1 MKFTLFNNLLVVA
14 LLCGC
19 SKESPKPGVDPK
31 AFDAAPPEIK
41 QVWDQAMTASA
52 SNDLVSA
59 IMILRMLGRQQISQ
73 EQAKAACQ
81 AQVFYVA
88 KLKEDA
94 KRGDPAAIE
103 ALETLGLGSAKP
115 GR

>member
-1 MKFTLFNNLLVVA
+1 MSLLVLA

-19 SKESPKPGVDPK
+19 SKESPKPGVDPR

-41 QVWDQAMTASA
+41 QVWDQAMAASA

-59 IMILRMLGRQQISQ
+59 ILTLRMLGRQQISQ
-73 EQAKAACQ
+73 ELAKAASQ
-81 AQVFYVA
+81 AQLFYVT

-94 KRGDPAAIE
+94 KRGDPAALE
-103 ALETLGLGSAKP
+103 ALETLRLGSAKP